1 MIRLII
7 VAIFLIFIFILSI
20 PIFLIEWI
28 IGKININARHRFARW
43 FVDKVFR
50 IILFIVGVKVE
61 VTGKENIPDEPCLF
75 VGNHNGIFDI
85 LVTYVAVGKVM
96 GFISKKEMKKIPFLH
111 LWMVY
116 VNCLF
121 IDRENIKEGL
131 KTILQAVE
139 NIKNG
144 VSMFVF
150 PEGTRSKDGKMNP
163 FKEGSMKMAQR
174 SNGIIVPVAITG
186 TAQIFERQ
194 FPRMKSGKVTV
205 DFAKP
210 FNMNELP
217 KEEKKFV
224 GSYAQNI
231 IQEMLDLREQG

>member
-1 MIRLII
+1 MIRAII
-7 VAIFLIFIFILSI
+7 VAIFLLFFFILSI
-20 PIFLIEWI
+20 PLFLIEWI
-28 IGKININARHRFARW
+28 IGKININARHRSTRW
-43 FVDKVFR
+43 IVATAFKL
-50 IILFIVGVKVE
+50 ILFVAGVKIE
-61 VTGKENIPDEPCLF
+61 VSGKENIPDEPCLF
-75 VGNHNGIFDI
+75 VGNHNGIFDV
-85 LVTYVAVGKVM
+85 LVSYVAIGKVM
-96 GFISKKEMKKIPFLH
+96 GFISKKEIKKVPFLH
-111 LWMVY
+111 LWMIF

-131 KTILQAVE
+131 KTILQAAE

-144 VSMFVF
+144 ISMFVF
-150 PEGTRSKDGKMNP
+150 PEGTRSKDGKMIP

-194 FPRMKSGKVTV
+194 FPRMKSGKVTI

-224 GSYAQNI
+224 GAYTQNI
-231 IQEMLDLREQG
+231 IQEMLDKREQV